1 MRLLGQEGSGPQG
14 RPGGFWVGNT
24 GLLRP
29 GVATAANNTPLHGR
43 VIGMTTVPTPLGLR
57 DEEATRMGPPGVAM
71 GAEHHQMLEGRPHEK
86 QGMGWGMWEA

>member
-1 MRLLGQEGSGPQG
+1 MRLLGRGGGSGPQG

-29 GVATAANNTPLHGR
+29 GVATAANNTPPHGK
-43 VIGMTTVPTPLGLR
+43 VLGMTPVPPHPEFG

-71 GAEHHQMLEGRPHEK
+71 
-86 QGMGWGMWEA
+86 